1 MDGHSRIQL
10 SASFNLLK
18 NPLRWL
24 PVAGRELC
32 ATCDAEGVVAG
43 RELLDERTLR
53 VGQLGRDVHVDMGDE
68 IAALAGLAQLGDAQI
83 LQDNRLLGLA
93 SGWHGHLLLAVEGV
107 DLHVV
112 TQCAQLIG
120 T

>member
-1 MDGHSRIQL
+1 M
-10 SASFNLLK
+10 
-18 NPLRWL
+18 
-24 PVAGRELC
+24 
-32 ATCDAEGVVAG
+32 AG

-93 SGWHGHLLLAVEGV
+93 SGGT
-107 DLHVV
+107 V
-112 TQCAQLIG
+112 TFCLPSKVSISMSWPNAAQLIG

>member
-32 ATCDAEGVVAG
+32 ATCDAEASW
-43 RELLDERTLR
+43 LAANCSMSER
-53 VGQLGRDVHVDMGDE
+53 
-68 IAALAGLAQLGDAQI
+68 
-83 LQDNRLLGLA
+83 
-93 SGWHGHLLLAVEGV
+93 S
-107 DLHVV
+107 
-112 TQCAQLIG
+112 
-120 T
+120 

>member
-1 MDGHSRIQL
+1 MDEHSRIQL

-32 ATCDAEGVVAG
+32 ATCDARGVVAG

-68 IAALAGLAQLGDAQI
+68 IAALAGLAQLGDARFFRTI
-83 LQDNRLLGLA
+83 VS
-93 SGWHGHLLLAVEGV
+93 SGWHPAGT
-107 DLHVV
+107 V
-112 TQCAQLIG
+112 TFCLPSKVSISMS
-120 T
+120 

>member
-32 ATCDAEGVVAG
+32 ATCDAEASWLAANCSMSERSESVSLVAVSYTH
-43 RELLDERTLR
+43 LTLP
-53 VGQLGRDVHVDMGDE
+53 
-68 IAALAGLAQLGDAQI
+68 
-83 LQDNRLLGLA
+83 
-93 SGWHGHLLLAVEGV
+93 
-107 DLHVV
+107 
-112 TQCAQLIG
+112 T